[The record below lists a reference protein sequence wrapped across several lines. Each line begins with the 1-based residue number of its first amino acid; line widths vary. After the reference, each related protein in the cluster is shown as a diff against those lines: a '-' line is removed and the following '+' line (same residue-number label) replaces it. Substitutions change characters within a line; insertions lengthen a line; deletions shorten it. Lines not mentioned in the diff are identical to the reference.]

1 MLGVINLIEKF
12 RLKIKKLN
20 IIIVLGLVAT
30 IGILIVQLIW
40 TYKSFTLEEKKF
52 SQKIHIALLEVARE
66 LYENNGHEFANKDLI
81 QRISNDYYIVNVN
94 DNIEPKVLEHY
105 LKTEFSKFNILTDY
119 EYAIYNCESDDMMYG
134 KYISIDE
141 DLKPKKTIEFP
152 KSNELVYYFAIRF
165 PQETSYLISSLRFW
179 FILSFALIVILL
191 VYVYSIYTIIQHK
204 KYSELQRDFIN
215 NMTHEFK
222 TPLSSILLASN
233 YLSNQDSIKN
243 NAKLKTYT
251 SIITTQGK
259 KLNNHIEKILNIAR
273 NDESAL
279 AINPIKIK
287 LLPFLIEIIEPL
299 RLKHEN
305 LKIEIDVTVNETIF
319 ADEFHFTNVVHNLI
333 DNSIKYSEEN
343 PEIKITSSRK
353 NKELKLDFSDNG
365 IGISPKN
372 ISFIFDKFYR
382 VSNKKSTEVNG
393 FGLGL
398 FYVKKIIQQHLWKI
412 SAQNNSDK
420 GLTISITFPN
430 S

>member
-1 MLGVINLIEKF
+1 MN
-12 RLKIKKLN
+12 IKKLN

-30 IGILIVQLIW
+30 IGILIAQLIW
-40 TYKSFTLEEKKF
+40 TYKAFTLEEKKF
-52 SQKIHIALLEVARE
+52 SQKVHIALLEVARE
-66 LYENNGHEFANKDLI
+66 LYEDADHDFTTKDLI
-81 QRISNDYYIVNVN
+81 QRISNDYYVVNVN
-94 DNIEPKVLEHY
+94 DNIEPKILEHY
-105 LKTEFSKFNILTDY
+105 LKTEFTKFNIVTDY

-141 DLKPKKTIEFP
+141 DLKPRKSIEFP
-152 KSNELVYYFAIRF
+152 KSNDLIYYFAIRF
-165 PQETSYLISSLRFW
+165 PQEKSYLISSLQFW
-179 FILSFALIVILL
+179 FVLSFALIVILL

-233 YLSNQDSIKN
+233 YLSNQDLIKN
-243 NAKLKTYT
+243 DSKLNTYT
-251 SIITTQGK
+251 SIITNQGK

-279 AINPIKIK
+279 AINPVRIQ
-287 LLPFLIEIIEPL
+287 LLPFLKEIIEPMQ
-299 RLKHEN
+299 LKYEN
-305 LKIEIDVTVNETIF
+305 LKVEINVNVHETIM
-319 ADEFHFTNVVHNLI
+319 ADEFHFTNVVHNLL
-333 DNSIKYSEEN
+333 DNSIKYSHES
-343 PEIKITSSRK
+343 PEITITSSRN

-365 IGISPKN
+365 IGIPSKN

-382 VSNKKSTEVNG
+382 VSNKKSSEVNG

-398 FYVKKIIQQHLWKI
+398 YYVKKIIRQHHWKI
-412 SAQNNSDK
+412 FARNNPDK
-420 GLTISITFPN
+420 GLTVSIIFPN

>member
-1 MLGVINLIEKF
+1 M
-12 RLKIKKLN
+12 KIKKLN
-20 IIIVLGLVAT
+20 IIIALGLVAT
-30 IGILIVQLIW
+30 IGILIAQLIW
-40 TYKSFTLEEKKF
+40 TYKAFTLEEKKF
-52 SQKIHIALLEVARE
+52 SQKIHIALLEVARQ
-66 LYENNGHEFANKDLI
+66 LYESNGHEFSSKDLI
-81 QRISNDYYIVNVN
+81 QRVSNDYYVVNVN

-105 LKTEFSKFNILTDY
+105 LKTEFSKFNIVTDY

-134 KYISIDE
+134 KYISIDD
-141 DLKPKKTIEFP
+141 DLIHKKTIEFP
-152 KSNELVYYFAIRF
+152 KSNNLVYYFAIRF
-165 PQETSYLISSLRFW
+165 PQETSYLISSLQFW
-179 FILSFALIVILL
+179 FVLSFALIVILL

-233 YLSNQDSIKN
+233 YLSNQDLVKN
-243 NAKLKTYT
+243 DSKLETYT

-279 AINPIKIK
+279 AINPIKIQ
-287 LLPFLIEIIEPL
+287 LLPFLNEIIEPL
-299 RLKHEN
+299 KLKHEN
-305 LKIEIDVTVNETIF
+305 LKIEIYVIPAETIF
-319 ADEFHFTNVVHNLI
+319 ADEFHFTNIVHNLI

-343 PEIKITSSRK
+343 PEIKIKSTRD

-365 IGISPKN
+365 IGIPTKN

-382 VSNKKSTEVNG
+382 VSNKKSNEVNG

-398 FYVKKIIQQHLWKI
+398 FYVKKIVQQHHWKI
-412 SAQNNSDK
+412 SARNNSEK

>member
-1 MLGVINLIEKF
+1 M
-12 RLKIKKLN
+12 KIKKLN
-20 IIIVLGLVAT
+20 IIIALGLVAT
-30 IGILIVQLIW
+30 IGILIAQLIW
-40 TYKSFTLEEKKF
+40 TYKAFTLEEKKF
-52 SQKIHIALLEVARE
+52 SQKIHIALLEVARQ
-66 LYENNGHEFANKDLI
+66 LYESNGHEFSSKDLI
-81 QRISNDYYIVNVN
+81 QRVSNDYYVVNVN

-105 LKTEFSKFNILTDY
+105 LKTEFSKFNIVTDY

-134 KYISIDE
+134 KYISID
-141 DLKPKKTIEFP
+141 DNLTPKKTIEFP
-152 KSNELVYYFAIRF
+152 KSNDLVYYFAIRF
-165 PQETSYLISSLRFW
+165 PQETSYLISSLQFW
-179 FILSFALIVILL
+179 FVLSFALIVILL

-233 YLSNQDSIKN
+233 YLSNQDLIKN
-243 NAKLKTYT
+243 DSKLETYT
-251 SIITTQGK
+251 SIIKTQGK

-279 AINPIKIK
+279 AINPVKIQ
-287 LLPFLIEIIEPL
+287 LLTFLNEIVEPL
-299 RLKHEN
+299 KLKHEN
-305 LKIEIDVTVNETIF
+305 SKIEIDINADETIF

-343 PEIKITSSRK
+343 PEIKIKSTRN
-353 NKELKLDFSDNG
+353 NKELKLVFSDNG
-365 IGISPKN
+365 IGIAPKN

-382 VSNKKSTEVNG
+382 VSNKKSNEVNG

-398 FYVKKIIQQHLWKI
+398 FYVKKIVQQHHWKI
-412 SAQNNSDK
+412 SARNNSEK

>member
-1 MLGVINLIEKF
+1 M
-12 RLKIKKLN
+12 KIKKLN
-20 IIIVLGLVAT
+20 IIIALGLVAT
-30 IGILIVQLIW
+30 IGILIAQLIW
-40 TYKSFTLEEKKF
+40 TYKAFTLEEKKF

-66 LYENNGHEFANKDLI
+66 LYKTNGHEFLAKDLI
-81 QRISNDYYIVNVN
+81 QKISNDYYVVNIN
-94 DNIEPKVLEHY
+94 DNIEPKVLEHF
-105 LKTEFSKFNILTDY
+105 LKTEFTKFNIITDY
-119 EYAIYNCESDDMMYG
+119 EYAIYNCESDDMIYG
-134 KYISIDE
+134 KYISIDD
-141 DLKPKKTIEFP
+141 DLTPKKTIEFP
-152 KSNELVYYFAIRF
+152 KSDDLVYYFAIRF

-179 FILSFALIVILL
+179 FVLSCALIVILL

-233 YLSNQDSIKN
+233 YLDNQDLIKN
-243 NAKLKTYT
+243 DSKLKTYT

-279 AINPIKIK
+279 AINPVKIE
-287 LLPFLIEIIEPL
+287 LLPFLNEIVEPL
-299 RLKHEN
+299 KLKHEN
-305 LKIEIDVTVNETIF
+305 LKIKIDINPKETIL
-319 ADEFHFTNVVHNLI
+319 ADEFHFTNVIHNLI

-343 PEIKITSSRK
+343 PEIKITSTRK

-365 IGISPKN
+365 IGIPKNN

-382 VSNKKSTEVNG
+382 VSNKKSSEVNG

-398 FYVKKIIQQHLWKI
+398 FYVKKIVQQHHWKI
-412 SAQNNSDK
+412 SAKNNSEK
-420 GLTISITFPN
+420 GLTISITLPN

>member
-1 MLGVINLIEKF
+1 M
-12 RLKIKKLN
+12 
-20 IIIVLGLVAT
+20 VAT
-30 IGILIVQLIW
+30 IGILIAQLIW
-40 TYKSFTLEEKKF
+40 TYKAFTLEEKKF
-52 SQKIHIALLEVARE
+52 SQKIHIALLEVARK
-66 LYENNGHEFANKDLI
+66 LYENNGHEFSTKDLI

-105 LKTEFSKFNILTDY
+105 LKTEFSKFNIVTDY

-134 KYISIDE
+134 KYISIDD
-141 DLKPKKTIEFP
+141 DLKSKKTIEFP
-152 KSNELVYYFAIRF
+152 KSNDLVYYFAIRF

-179 FILSFALIVILL
+179 FILSTALIVILL
-191 VYVYSIYTIIQHK
+191 IYVYSIYIIIQHK

-233 YLSNQDSIKN
+233 YLSNQDLIKN
-243 NAKLKTYT
+243 NSKLNNYT

-259 KLNNHIEKILNIAR
+259 KLNDHIEKILNIAR

-279 AINPIKIK
+279 AIHPVRIK
-287 LLPFLIEIIEPL
+287 LLPFLNEIVDPL
-299 RLKHEN
+299 KLKHTD
-305 LKIEIDVTVNETIF
+305 LKIEIDVNADDTVF
-319 ADEFHFTNVVHNLI
+319 ADEFHFTNVVHNLL

-343 PEIKITSSRK
+343 PEIKISSTLK
-353 NKELKLDFSDNG
+353 NKELNLDFSDNG
-365 IGISPKN
+365 IGIPPKN

-398 FYVKKIIQQHLWKI
+398 FYVKKIVQQHHWKI
-412 SAQNNSDK
+412 SARNNSDK

>member
-1 MLGVINLIEKF
+1 M
-12 RLKIKKLN
+12 KIKKLN

-30 IGILIVQLIW
+30 IGILIAQLIW
-40 TYKSFTLEEKKF
+40 TYKAFTMEEKKL
-52 SQKIHIALLEVARE
+52 SQKVHIALLEVARAV
-66 LYENNGHEFANKDLI
+66 YENNGHEFSPKDLI

-105 LKTEFSKFNILTDY
+105 LKTEFTKFNIVTDY
-119 EYAIYNCESDDMMYG
+119 EYAIYNCESEDMMYG

-141 DLKPKKTIEFP
+141 DLNPKKTIEFP
-152 KSNELVYYFAIRF
+152 KSNDLVYYFAIRF
-165 PQETSYLISSLRFW
+165 PKETSYLISSLQFW
-179 FILSFALIVILL
+179 FVLSFALIVILL

-233 YLSNQDSIKN
+233 YLSNQDLIKN
-243 NAKLKTYT
+243 DAKLETYT

-279 AINPIKIK
+279 AINPVKIN
-287 LLPFLIEIIEPL
+287 LFSFLNEIVEPL
-299 RLKHEN
+299 KLKHEN
-305 LKIEIDVTVNETIF
+305 LTIEISVNPNETIF
-319 ADEFHFTNVVHNLI
+319 ADEFHFTNIVHNLI

-343 PEIKITSSRK
+343 PVIKITSTRK

-365 IGISPKN
+365 IGVPPKN

-382 VSNKKSTEVNG
+382 ASSVKISEVNG

-398 FYVKKIIQQHLWKI
+398 FYVKKIVQQHHWKI
-412 SAQNNSDK
+412 SAQNNQDK

>member
-1 MLGVINLIEKF
+1 MN
-12 RLKIKKLN
+12 IKKLN
-20 IIIVLGLVAT
+20 IIIVLGLIAT
-30 IGILIVQLIW
+30 IGILIAQLIW
-40 TYKSFTLEEKKF
+40 TYKAFTLEEKKF
-52 SQKIHIALLEVARE
+52 SQKVHIALLEVARE
-66 LYENNGHEFANKDLI
+66 LYENNGHEFSTKDLI

-105 LKTEFSKFNILTDY
+105 LKTEFSKFNIVTDY

-134 KYISIDE
+134 KYISIDD
-141 DLKPKKTIEFP
+141 DLTPKRTIEFP
-152 KSNELVYYFAIRF
+152 KSNDLVYYFAIRF
-165 PQETSYLISSLRFW
+165 PQETSYLISSLQFW
-179 FILSFALIVILL
+179 FVLSFALIVILL

-233 YLSNQDSIKN
+233 YLSNQDLIQNDSKLN
-243 NAKLKTYT
+243 NYT

-279 AINPIKIK
+279 AINPIKIHLFS
-287 LLPFLIEIIEPL
+287 LLNEIVEPML
-299 RLKHEN
+299 MKHEN
-305 LKIEIDVTVNETIF
+305 LKVEIEVNPDETIK
-319 ADEFHFTNVVHNLI
+319 ADEFHFTNVVHNLF
-333 DNSIKYSEEN
+333 DNSIKYSDEN
-343 PEIKITSSRK
+343 PEIKITSTRK
-353 NKELKLDFSDNG
+353 NKELRLDFSDNG
-365 IGISPKN
+365 IGIPSKN

-398 FYVKKIIQQHLWKI
+398 FYVKKIIQQHHWKI
-412 SAQNNSDK
+412 SAKNNSDK
-420 GLTISITFPN
+420 GLTISIIFPN

>member
-1 MLGVINLIEKF
+1 M
-12 RLKIKKLN
+12 KIKKLN

-30 IGILIVQLIW
+30 IGILIAQLIW
-40 TYKSFTLEEKKF
+40 TYKAFTLEEKKF
-52 SQKIHIALLEVARE
+52 SQKVHIALLEVARE
-66 LYENNGHEFANKDLI
+66 VYENNGHEFSPKDLI

-105 LKTEFSKFNILTDY
+105 LKTEFTKFNIVTDY

-141 DLKPKKTIEFP
+141 DLTPKKTIEFP
-152 KSNELVYYFAIRF
+152 KSNDLVYYFAIRF
-165 PQETSYLISSLRFW
+165 PQENSYLISSLQFW
-179 FILSFALIVILL
+179 FVLSFALIVILL

-233 YLSNQDSIKN
+233 YLSNQDLIQSDSKLN
-243 NAKLKTYT
+243 NYT

-259 KLNNHIEKILNIAR
+259 KLNDHIEKILNIAR

-279 AINPIKIK
+279 AVNPIKIQ
-287 LLPFLIEIIEPL
+287 LLPFLKEIVQPML
-299 RLKHEN
+299 MKHEN
-305 LKIEIDVTVNETIF
+305 LKIEINVNPDEFIK
-319 ADEFHFTNVVHNLI
+319 ADEFHFTNVVHNLL
-333 DNSIKYSEEN
+333 DNSIKYSEGN
-343 PEIKITSSRK
+343 PEIKISSTRN
-353 NKELKLDFSDNG
+353 NKELKLNFSDNG
-365 IGISPKN
+365 IGIPPKN
-372 ISFIFDKFYR
+372 IPLIFDKFYR
-382 VSNKKSTEVNG
+382 VSNKKSTEING

-398 FYVKKIIQQHLWKI
+398 FYVKKIVRQHNWKI
-412 SAQNNSDK
+412 SAKNNPDK
-420 GLTISITFPN
+420 GLTISILFPN

>member
-1 MLGVINLIEKF
+1 M
-12 RLKIKKLN
+12 KIKKLN
-20 IIIVLGLVAT
+20 IIIALGLVAT
-30 IGILIVQLIW
+30 IGILIAQLIW
-40 TYKSFTLEEKKF
+40 TYKAFTLEEKKF
-52 SQKIHIALLEVARE
+52 SQKIHIALLEVARQ
-66 LYENNGHEFANKDLI
+66 LYESNGHEFSSKDLI
-81 QRISNDYYIVNVN
+81 QRISNDYYVVNVN

-105 LKTEFSKFNILTDY
+105 LKTEFSKFNIVTDY

-134 KYISIDE
+134 KYISIDD
-141 DLKPKKTIEFP
+141 DLIHKKTIEFP
-152 KSNELVYYFAIRF
+152 KSNNLVYYFAIRL
-165 PQETSYLISSLRFW
+165 PQETSYLISSLQFW
-179 FILSFALIVILL
+179 FVLSFALIVILL

-233 YLSNQDSIKN
+233 YLSNQDLIKN
-243 NAKLKTYT
+243 DSKLETYT

-279 AINPIKIK
+279 AINPVKIK
-287 LLPFLIEIIEPL
+287 LLPFLNEIVEPL
-299 RLKHEN
+299 KLKHEN
-305 LKIEIDVTVNETIF
+305 LKIEIDINPTETIF

-343 PEIKITSSRK
+343 PEIKIKSTRN

-365 IGISPKN
+365 IGIPTKN

-382 VSNKKSTEVNG
+382 VSNKKSNEVNG

-398 FYVKKIIQQHLWKI
+398 FYVKKIVQQHHWKI
-412 SAQNNSDK
+412 SARNNSEK

>member
-1 MLGVINLIEKF
+1 M
-12 RLKIKKLN
+12 KIKKLN
-20 IIIVLGLVAT
+20 IIIALGLVAT
-30 IGILIVQLIW
+30 IGILIAQLIW
-40 TYKSFTLEEKKF
+40 TYKAFTLEEKKF
-52 SQKIHIALLEVARE
+52 SQKIHIALLEVARQ
-66 LYENNGHEFANKDLI
+66 LYESNGHEFSSKDLI
-81 QRISNDYYIVNVN
+81 QRVSNDYYVVNVN

-105 LKTEFSKFNILTDY
+105 LKTEFSKFNIVTDY

-134 KYISIDE
+134 KYISID
-141 DLKPKKTIEFP
+141 DNLTPKKTIEFP
-152 KSNELVYYFAIRF
+152 KSNDLVYYFAIRF
-165 PQETSYLISSLRFW
+165 PQETSYLISSLQFW
-179 FILSFALIVILL
+179 FVLSFALIVILL

-233 YLSNQDSIKN
+233 YLSNQYLIKN
-243 NAKLKTYT
+243 DSKLETYT

-279 AINPIKIK
+279 AINPVKIQ
-287 LLPFLIEIIEPL
+287 LLTFLNEIVEPSK
-299 RLKHEN
+299 LKHEN
-305 LKIEIDVTVNETIF
+305 LKIEIDVNDDETIF
-319 ADEFHFTNVVHNLI
+319 ADEFHFTNIVHNLI

-343 PEIKITSSRK
+343 LEIKITSTRN

-365 IGISPKN
+365 IGIPSKN

-382 VSNKKSTEVNG
+382 VSNKKSNEVNG

-398 FYVKKIIQQHLWKI
+398 FYVKKIVQQHHWKI
-412 SAQNNSDK
+412 SARNNSEK

>member
-1 MLGVINLIEKF
+1 M
-12 RLKIKKLN
+12 KIKKLN
-20 IIIVLGLVAT
+20 IIIALGLVAT
-30 IGILIVQLIW
+30 IGILIAQLIW
-40 TYKSFTLEEKKF
+40 TYKAFTLEEKKF
-52 SQKIHIALLEVARE
+52 SQKIHIALLEVARQ
-66 LYENNGHEFANKDLI
+66 LYESNGHEFSSKDLI
-81 QRISNDYYIVNVN
+81 QRVSNDYYVVNVN

-105 LKTEFSKFNILTDY
+105 LKTEFSKFNIVTDY

-134 KYISIDE
+134 KYISIDD
-141 DLKPKKTIEFP
+141 DLIHKKTIEFP
-152 KSNELVYYFAIRF
+152 KSNNLVYYFAIRF
-165 PQETSYLISSLRFW
+165 PQETSYLISSLQFW
-179 FILSFALIVILL
+179 FVLSFALIVILL

-233 YLSNQDSIKN
+233 YLSNQDLIKN
-243 NAKLKTYT
+243 DSKLETYT

-279 AINPIKIK
+279 AINPVKIQ
-287 LLPFLIEIIEPL
+287 LLPFLNEIVEPL
-299 RLKHEN
+299 KLKHEN
-305 LKIEIDVTVNETIF
+305 LKIEIYVNPAETIF

-343 PEIKITSSRK
+343 PEIKIKSTRN

-365 IGISPKN
+365 IGIPNKN

-382 VSNKKSTEVNG
+382 VSNKKSNEVNG

-398 FYVKKIIQQHLWKI
+398 FYVKKITQQHHWKI
-412 SAQNNSDK
+412 SARNNSEK

>member
-1 MLGVINLIEKF
+1 
-12 RLKIKKLN
+12 LKIKKLN
-20 IIIVLGLVAT
+20 IIIALGLVAT
-30 IGILIVQLIW
+30 IGILIAQLIW
-40 TYKSFTLEEKKF
+40 TYKAFTLEEKKF
-52 SQKIHIALLEVARE
+52 SQKIHIALLEVARQ
-66 LYENNGHEFANKDLI
+66 LYESNGHEFSSKDLI
-81 QRISNDYYIVNVN
+81 QRVSNDYYVVNVN

-105 LKTEFSKFNILTDY
+105 LKTEFSKFNIVTDY

-134 KYISIDE
+134 KYISID
-141 DLKPKKTIEFP
+141 DNLTPKKTIEFP
-152 KSNELVYYFAIRF
+152 KSNDLVYYFAIRF
-165 PQETSYLISSLRFW
+165 PQETSYLISSLQFW
-179 FILSFALIVILL
+179 FVLSFALIVILL

-233 YLSNQDSIKN
+233 YLSNQYLIKN
-243 NAKLKTYT
+243 DSKLETYT

-279 AINPIKIK
+279 AINPVKIQ
-287 LLPFLIEIIEPL
+287 LLHFLTEIVEPL
-299 RLKHEN
+299 KLKHEN
-305 LKIEIDVTVNETIF
+305 LKIEIDVNDDETIF

-343 PEIKITSSRK
+343 PEIKIKSIRN

-365 IGISPKN
+365 IGIPTKN

-382 VSNKKSTEVNG
+382 VSNKKSNEVNG

-398 FYVKKIIQQHLWKI
+398 FYVKKIVQQHHWKI
-412 SAQNNSDK
+412 SARNNSEK

>member
-1 MLGVINLIEKF
+1 M
-12 RLKIKKLN
+12 KIKKLN
-20 IIIVLGLVAT
+20 IIIALGLVAT
-30 IGILIVQLIW
+30 IGILIAQLIW
-40 TYKSFTLEEKKF
+40 TYKAFTLEEKKF
-52 SQKIHIALLEVARE
+52 SQKIHIALLEVARQ
-66 LYENNGHEFANKDLI
+66 LYESNGHEFSSKDLI
-81 QRISNDYYIVNVN
+81 QRVSNDYYVVNVN

-105 LKTEFSKFNILTDY
+105 LKTEFSKFNIVTDY

-134 KYISIDE
+134 KYISIDD
-141 DLKPKKTIEFP
+141 DLTPKKTIEFP
-152 KSNELVYYFAIRF
+152 KSNDLVYYFAIRF
-165 PQETSYLISSLRFW
+165 PQETSYLISSLQFW
-179 FILSFALIVILL
+179 FVLSFALIVILL

-233 YLSNQDSIKN
+233 YLSNQDLIKN
-243 NAKLKTYT
+243 DSKLETYT
-251 SIITTQGK
+251 SIIKTQGK

-279 AINPIKIK
+279 AINPVKIQ
-287 LLPFLIEIIEPL
+287 LLTFLNEIVEPL
-299 RLKHEN
+299 KLKHEN
-305 LKIEIDVTVNETIF
+305 SKIEIDINADETIF

-343 PEIKITSSRK
+343 PEIKIKSTRN
-353 NKELKLDFSDNG
+353 NKELKLVFSDNG
-365 IGISPKN
+365 IGIAPKN

-382 VSNKKSTEVNG
+382 VSNKKSNEVNG

-398 FYVKKIIQQHLWKI
+398 FYVKKIVQQHHWKI
-412 SAQNNSDK
+412 SARNNSEK

>member
-1 MLGVINLIEKF
+1 M
-12 RLKIKKLN
+12 KIKKLN
-20 IIIVLGLVAT
+20 IIIALGLVAT
-30 IGILIVQLIW
+30 IGILIAQLIW
-40 TYKSFTLEEKKF
+40 TYKAFTLEEKKF
-52 SQKIHIALLEVARE
+52 SQKIHIALLEVARQ
-66 LYENNGHEFANKDLI
+66 LYESNGHEFSSKDLI
-81 QRISNDYYIVNVN
+81 QRVSNDYYVVNVN

-105 LKTEFSKFNILTDY
+105 LKTEFSKFNIVTDY

-134 KYISIDE
+134 KYISID
-141 DLKPKKTIEFP
+141 DNLTPKKTIEFP
-152 KSNELVYYFAIRF
+152 KSNDLVYYFAIRF
-165 PQETSYLISSLRFW
+165 PQETSYLISSLQFW
-179 FILSFALIVILL
+179 FVLSFALIVILL

-233 YLSNQDSIKN
+233 YLSNQYLIKN
-243 NAKLKTYT
+243 DSKLETYT

-279 AINPIKIK
+279 AINPVKIQ
-287 LLPFLIEIIEPL
+287 LLHFLTEIVEPL
-299 RLKHEN
+299 KLKHEN
-305 LKIEIDVTVNETIF
+305 LKIEIDVNDDETIF

-343 PEIKITSSRK
+343 PEIKIKSIRN

-365 IGISPKN
+365 IGIPTKN

-382 VSNKKSTEVNG
+382 VSNKKSNEVNG

-398 FYVKKIIQQHLWKI
+398 FYVKKIVQQHHWKI
-412 SAQNNSDK
+412 SARNNSEK